1 MHKRSSSIMTLPQF
15 FLIGSRH
22 RNKTE
27 AEDREVDKREEIG
40 NASEPSETLQNNK
53 CVNTFNEKQSETII
67 SILTSD
73 GGHGQILLDKYSS
86 IQRSNSNKV
95 RYVLRQTVYLC

>member
-1 MHKRSSSIMTLPQF
+1 MSISISIISWEKLKVLSKSNLSFFSFMRKRSSYIMALPQF

-40 NASEPSETLQNNK
+40 NASEPSEREHRET
-53 CVNTFNEKQSETII
+53 TETSE
-67 SILTSD
+67 
-73 GGHGQILLDKYSS
+73 
-86 IQRSNSNKV
+86 
-95 RYVLRQTVYLC
+95 